1 MSRVRCIDSLG
12 IGPTFQLCV
21 DIPRPGRERAV
32 IGFTFRYRGATE
44 LKALSARL
52 QGMDDAPAVGA
63 VAIGWSLDD
72 EFTAQ
77 NIRALCETLPGAGYA
92 IVQAYLDASFGTRRH

>member
-1 MSRVRCIDSLG
+1 MSTAHRIEALG
-12 IGPTFQLCV
+12 TGPTFELTV
-21 DIPRPGRERAV
+21 DIPRPGHEPARIRFA
-32 IGFTFRYRGATE
+32 FRYRGRAE
-44 LKALSARL
+44 LHELTARL
-52 QGMDDAPAVGA
+52 EKLEDSRAVGE
-63 VAIGWSLDD
+63 VITGWDLED